1 MVHAT
6 HVLPSGAKAIVFT
19 KSAGANLSENPT
31 ALSFQTFTQD
41 EEVSYLPIGRA
52 TSAALEPELVE
63 MGSRGRALIK
73 NLEGMSSV
81 SELVAGL
88 TFVSEAL
95 GSIKSDS
102 KKDQILRYT
111 DALYVECGNEIFN
124 DGAGD
129 ELFDVLEKL
138 VKTISLQGTDNAFQ
152 CKTFIESCRHVSAV
166 RELVDRINSV
176 TGKALVVPR
185 VDVSN
190 PEASAQKIGK
200 SLIERFGPDLDDF
213 VRKMIDQSKSPTQI
227 VSRCSQCTAILRYM
241 PDRRAAVA
249 EKLEAALEA
258 TNEEKTED
266 LNPIKKMIYSF
277 WQEGIARNIQKLG
290 EAVHSESIATRAKE
304 RYQKE
309 QTRRL
314 ELFHQWQEDIQ
325 DETDD
330 MIIDFDQKSDVFHFN
345 ENTKKLELSFSDRWE
360 SLLCEVKQIH
370 ALGLPVNMK
379 VQQNCRKAARFY
391 RAGVLLHQVA
401 SFYNSIGSKMI
412 PSTKPM
418 LLKKAI
424 EFEALIKNIAKNEKQ
439 MKWENPDELEKF
451 ARSLQACS
459 EDFKQANDQ
468 IIQKHSEL
476 KKLVLE
482 LLNTDLIRQE
492 DKWKGIVSSL
502 REKVE
507 NVRVVHGADQCEAW
521 LIHWDRQLYKVID
534 VHYKYSLQTLVDR
547 LPEIELDLIFTG
559 AGLCFR
565 PDLETARTR
574 FYGHIKRITN
584 LPQSFRGLGPER
596 DLFPRIALTNAEALV
611 PAYQRAEG
619 IFHKVETILETHA
632 EWISPAVVDLDSI
645 FSPLKSVKD
654 FEDALREI
662 KQKGKEAEKLPEIIK
677 HDCITV
683 SLTQFKRQVDG
694 LITRCFN
701 ELCGSIK
708 NLVIEESKELIK
720 FISDSKEALT
730 ARVNSIDDITQQQLK
745 YHEIT
750 KQLSSSMKTKYE
762 EMKELMK
769 LHQNITREEV
779 YIGNLQSDWEGF
791 GIIIDSYEASTED
804 KIEQLKSTTLEQK
817 KTLSGRIEAV
827 LAKWNSGKPT
837 DTVDSLS
844 DNAKIKNIS
853 SFITE
858 KAEEMRTLSEEI
870 EKMDKQLGI
879 FELEA
884 MQLDV
889 YNQLKSEIEEYE
901 SNWSLIGKF
910 EEAFGVFTN
919 AEWVQV
925 KSRMHE
931 FQELGQKWM
940 DEELTSSTG
949 SATLMQ
955 TRLKERL
962 RGWLQCV
969 PALALCRGDSFSTDH
984 WLELFRT
991 IGVERG
997 TSVDKLKL
1005 SSLLEKSKELNDSS
1019 IQEKLKRINE
1029 RAHVEISIRESLAE
1043 VELWAGGTEFSFLE
1057 ARDSTGKQVH
1067 LIKDWSDLLG
1077 ELGDQER
1084 LISTLKE
1091 SPHSINFTDAI
1102 ALWEKKLSTTNQ
1114 VISIFCEIQR
1124 KWLYLE
1130 PVFCKGVFATEKSQ
1144 FMSTH
1149 SNIVS
1154 LLSQAF
1160 HMKTAVSFSTTNGL
1174 VDNLERILQK
1184 LQASQRA
1191 LSSFLEEKR
1200 NSFSKFFFLGD
1211 DDLLEILGRPLSIQT
1226 HLRKLFAGIASL
1238 EIQDESHVMGVKS
1251 LGGEK
1256 VNLSRNVTID
1266 DNPENWL
1273 GQVDA
1278 LAKDVLKGYLR
1289 GKGAAPAQ
1297 IECLRNQIDFCAKA
1311 EKAIS
1316 TGSLSKLNTE
1326 MVELI
1331 QQLASQK
1338 DENDQVSMA
1347 RLTALILDAVHHRDV
1362 VKQVTDE
1369 NCKSVDDWVWLKQ
1382 LRFYSKGGNV
1392 FGQMIDSIQDY
1403 SWEYQGI
1410 PSRLVHTSLTDKCFL
1425 TLTQALSLGLGGN
1438 PYGPAGTGKTESVK
1452 ELGSLLGRHVLVFN
1466 CDEGLDVKSMGRIF
1480 MGLCR
1485 SGAWGCFD
1493 EFNRL
1498 SEIVLSAV
1506 SMDIQNIQTALMKK
1520 AKAVSLQNTDNELSS
1535 HTAIFVTL
1543 NPAGKGYGGRRKLP
1557 DNLKALFR
1565 PVAMSK
1571 PDITTIATV
1580 MLFAEGFQEEIIG
1593 QRLVKLFLL
1602 CRDLLEKHQ
1611 HYDWGLRALKT
1622 VLNTAGKML
1631 RSRAAMGGAIDEKEI
1646 AVRAVSINTTS
1657 KLTFSD
1663 LVQFDFLIQRV
1674 FPEVK
1679 NKKLSDSAME
1689 QSLKKVCDAE
1699 GIYFYPE
1706 FARKCLELSEQLE
1719 QRIGVV
1725 VCGPP
1730 SSGKSVLWRTLGDAF
1745 APEKGSLK
1753 IHYMNP
1759 KAVSRDRLL
1768 GKMDPDTREWT
1779 DGILTAAARQV
1790 NRELEHHHWI
1800 VCDGEIDPDWIEA
1813 LNSVLDDNRLLTLP
1827 NGERIQFGNNVNFLF
1842 ETADLRHA
1850 SPATISRMGVIF
1862 LSTEE
1867 IDAFKIASSVIGKLA
1882 PTESLKTEAMQWS
1895 KAILLR
1901 GINWIEQ
1908 HPEHVISRRSK
1919 LIRLLD
1925 GVRYQD
1931 WSDVTKEKFVIAGF
1945 KNISSGLSVA
1955 GRQKLA
1961 EKIYKEIGLA
1971 ADLTMTVDA
1980 SGNLQPPSASH
1991 DGEIVATKS
2000 LLANSESL
2008 KHWINSGVRGVSLL
2022 GNDGCGKS
2030 LLVKYCQGQFPS
2042 CNFVEMNCSSMS
2054 NPSELVSIIESV
2066 GIIGQGKNGRVIRP
2080 KGFDQAI
2087 ILVRGV
2093 NIPQKDKWGT
2103 NMLYAFLTQL
2113 ISRGGFYNEEREF
2126 VSIEKFKFI
2135 VTSNPSRGQVDMRLS
2150 SIVQTLV
2157 LEVPDDREVQ
2167 KICKHFWKT
2176 SFPNGPYEDMASST
2190 ARAFS
2195 NLTAQLGPKEAP
2207 HYNFSLSHLNQWAKA
2222 CQSFKSKNHWAVWK
2236 FEADRIFRDRM
2247 INQDHERIYDTAFQG
2262 ATMEKE
2268 MFFPKGDGRL
2278 HAMDIK
2284 DLQKRLLETA
2294 GNFEREIR
2302 DLPTGGLVLSTQ
2314 LTQSIVSVTSQ
2325 LSNKGGNIV
2334 LIGPSGSGRRT
2345 AVQLGAYSLHF
2356 DVMSPSVTNV
2366 SDKAVKNF
2374 FRSALGAASIE
2385 NKPVVI
2391 LIESH
2396 HLENGQIFVYANSL
2410 LAQGTV
2416 PGLWSAEEI
2425 DQSQL
2430 RAEASA
2436 MSMSA
2441 MDLFVKRAKENI
2453 RLVLSLE
2460 TGTKALSDCWNQ
2472 CPALTKKSKII
2483 VLQRW
2488 SHETLRAVANKRLSL
2503 GDATETI
2510 SGHSVELHKDH
2521 GWNPAQYAVFLKAIS
2536 EIYDNKKNSFTERT
2550 EKLQTGLKKLAEAG
2564 KTVAELEKDV
2574 VEQQKVLKEKR
2585 EEADA
2590 ALQAIQE
2597 AMGGAETQK
2606 DEMSQRKR
2614 DADKER
2620 ENINKRKA
2628 KIEAELSEVQPLID
2642 EAKEAIGGIKTSSLN
2657 EIRALRAPP
2666 EVIRDILEGV
2676 LKLMG
2681 NDDTSWTGMKQFLGK
2696 RGVKDDIREFDARNT
2711 PPSSREAVEALMIKK
2726 AKSFQADVAK
2736 RASVVAAPLAA
2747 WVTANVQY
2755 AAVLERIA
2763 PLEQEEQKLLRGL
2776 RAAELQ
2782 VEKLGSGIATVEER
2796 VAVLRGEFEQKTSE
2810 AARLENRL
2818 EDANKRLQ
2826 KAGKLIKDLSKEKSR
2841 WKDGLKSLQTT
2852 QVQLPVQSLLAA
2864 AHIVYLSCRHEVER
2878 NKIFTD
2884 WKNRYDCADFKLL
2897 EFLST
2902 EAKLLEYHH
2911 KGMPNDQLSLE
2922 NTESL
2927 MSFSKTPMLIDQS
2940 GRAQSFLKSY
2950 FSEQKIECVDEHSD
2964 AFQSSV
2970 ELALRFGK
2978 TLMIENITRLS
2989 SFLVEVLKANVHTI
3003 GTRPSIKISD
3013 KVIDINPNFKLLLAS
3028 KTLTYAD
3035 LPSLSGLANPVI
3047 FSMTRKGLEHQL
3059 LSVALLAE
3067 QPELEEK
3074 MTTLVKKEEDLRL
3087 KIIKIEN
3094 DLLDTLIKSEGNIL
3108 DNDKLINSLQSSKK
3122 SAKEI
3127 KQTLDENSRIKE
3139 ELAIERNKYSP
3150 LAASA
3155 ATSFFH
3161 IQDIQSLDNMYTT
3174 GLHCITVI
3182 FDHILKK
3189 YHQKPVEK
3197 LKSEFIKLVVSF
3209 VQNMTSKDHE
3219 VPALLHLVAAL
3230 FQREF
3235 PSPNWFNIMSSGDR
3249 EFSQKLAA
3257 GERELSSWLASEY
3270 PENESPKGGNF
3281 SKVEQMAVIA
3291 QRRPDRFAASVSNF
3305 ISRIA
3310 DLPESGLGAMEF
3322 ISQVGGAAT
3331 PKLFILSGGAD
3342 PSNDIAGL
3350 AEAQGQALVEAALE
3364 EDNDATFAVFKEC
3377 LRSGKW
3383 LLLKNC
3389 HLASSWLEKLEGD
3402 LAAPD
3407 IHEDFRLWLTS
3418 ESVPSFSPA
3427 ILRRS
3432 VKMCVEAPPGLRRSM
3447 ERISDLWPSRMSS
3460 DHLQLA
3466 LLHSLILER
3475 KGFGS
3480 LGWSQEYDFTVADI
3494 RAALAVSAKMRNR
3507 PGITE
3512 KMLEGVI
3519 YGSRMH
3525 NPFDGNLL
3533 KLMVNET
3540 MSREGPSF
3548 GKFPKM
3554 ISVKSKADALS
3565 YTAKLPASR
3574 NSDHLGLAKNSGKAL
3589 AEHLVRESI
3598 RSLNLLARQ
3607 TEHADSQWES
3617 AAANV
3622 VKHFSRL
3629 FSR

>member
-1 MVHAT
+1 MQEQLIVTKLDDSVQVVHAT

-19 KSAGANLSENPT
+19 KSAGSNLSENPT

-52 TSAALEPELVE
+52 TSAALEPEVLE

-102 KKDQILRYT
+102 KRDQILRYT

-129 ELFDVLEKL
+129 EIFDVLDKL
-138 VKTISLQGTDNAFQ
+138 VKIINLQGTDNASQ

-200 SLIERFGPDLDDF
+200 RLIERFGPDLDDF

-249 EKLEAALEA
+249 EKLEVALEA

-290 EAVHSESIATRAKE
+290 EAVNSESIATRAKE

-468 IIQKHSEL
+468 IIQKHNEL

-492 DKWKGIVSSL
+492 DKWKGIVSGL

-547 LPEIELDLIFTG
+547 LPEIELDLIFNG

-619 IFHKVETILETHA
+619 IFHKVETILESHA
-632 EWISPAVVDLDSI
+632 EWISPAVVDLDSV

-701 ELCGSIK
+701 ELCASIK
-708 NLVIEESKELIK
+708 NLVIEESKELNK

-769 LHQNITREEV
+769 LHQNQGSKSEAKTQRLGRLRLEYFQSAKAREAKAGENFV
-779 YIGNLQSDWEGF
+779 GQ
-791 GIIIDSYEASTED
+791 
-804 KIEQLKSTTLEQK
+804 
-817 KTLSGRIEAV
+817 GRIEAV

-837 DTVDSLS
+837 DTVDSLN

-879 FELEA
+879 FELET

-889 YNQLKSEIEEYE
+889 YNQLKGEIEEYE

-910 EEAFGVFTN
+910 EEAFGIFTN

-949 SATLMQ
+949 SPTLMQ

-1005 SSLLEKSKELNDSS
+1005 SSLLDKSKELNDSS

-1226 HLRKLFAGIASL
+1226 HLRKLFAGIAAL

-1289 GKGAAPAQ
+1289 DVLKGYLRGKGAAPAQ
-1297 IECLRNQIDFCAKA
+1297 LECLRNQIDFCAKA

-1331 QQLASQK
+1331 QQLTSQK
-1338 DENDQVSMA
+1338 NENDQVSMA

-1362 VKQVTDE
+1362 VKQMTDE

-1392 FGQMIDSIQDY
+1392 FGQMIDSVQDY

-1520 AKAVSLQNTDNELSS
+1520 AKAVSLQNIDNELSS

-1631 RSRAAMGGAIDEKEI
+1631 RSRTSVGGAIDEKEI

-1689 QSLKKVCDAE
+1689 QSLKKVCNSE

-1730 SSGKSVLWRTLGDAF
+1730 SSGKSVLWKTLGDAF

-1759 KAVSRDRLL
+1759 KAVSRERLL

-1790 NRELEHHHWI
+1790 NR
-1800 VCDGEIDPDWIEA
+1800 
-1813 LNSVLDDNRLLTLP
+1813 
-1827 NGERIQFGNNVNFLF
+1827 
-1842 ETADLRHA
+1842 
-1850 SPATISRMGVIF
+1850 
-1862 LSTEE
+1862 
-1867 IDAFKIASSVIGKLA
+1867 
-1882 PTESLKTEAMQWS
+1882 
-1895 KAILLR
+1895 
-1901 GINWIEQ
+1901 INWIEQ

-1931 WSDVTKEKFVIAGF
+1931 WRDVTKEKFVIAGF

-1961 EKIYKEIGLA
+1961 EKVYKEIGLA

-1980 SGNLQPPSASH
+1980 SGNLQAPSASH
-1991 DGEIVATKS
+1991 DGEIIATKS

-2008 KHWINSGVRGVSLL
+2008 KHWISSGVRGVSLL

-2054 NPSELVSIIESV
+2054 NPSELVALIESV

-2087 ILVRGV
+2087 ILVRGI

-2157 LEVPDDREVQ
+2157 LEVPNDKEVQ
-2167 KICKHFWKT
+2167 KICKNFWKT

-2262 ATMEKE
+2262 ATMESE

-2278 HAMDIK
+2278 HSMDIK
-2284 DLQKRLLETA
+2284 DLQKRLQETS

-2325 LSNKGGNIV
+2325 LSNNGGNIV

-2416 PGLWSAEEI
+2416 AGLWSTEEI

-2430 RAEASA
+2430 RAEAA
-2436 MSMSA
+2436 AVSMSA
-2441 MDLFVKRAKENI
+2441 ADLFVKRAKENI

-2472 CPALTKKSKII
+2472 CPALTKKSKVI

-2503 GDATETI
+2503 GEATETI
-2510 SGHSVELHKDH
+2510 SGHSVELQKDHETISGHSVELQKDH

-2711 PPSSREAVEALMIKK
+2711 PPSSREAVEALMQKK

-2852 QVQLPVQSLLAA
+2852 QVQLPIQSLLAA

-2884 WKNRYDCADFKLL
+2884 WKQRYDCQDFKLL

-2902 EAKLLEYHH
+2902 EAKLLQYHH

-2950 FSEQKIECVDEHSD
+2950 FAEQKIESVDEHSD

-3028 KTLTYAD
+3028 KTLSYAD

-3074 MTTLVKKEEDLRL
+3074 MTTLVKKEEELRL

-3197 LKSEFIKLVVSF
+3197 LQSEFIKLVVSF

-3235 PSPNWFNIMSSGDR
+3235 PSQNWFNIMSPGDR

-3342 PSNDIAGL
+3342 PTNDIAGL

-3377 LRSGKW
+3377 LPGSK
-3383 LLLKNC
+3383 
-3389 HLASSWLEKLEGD
+3389 SSKVTLQR
-3402 LAAPD
+3402 P
-3407 IHEDFRLWLTS
+3407 IFT
-3418 ESVPSFSPA
+3418 
-3427 ILRRS
+3427 
-3432 VKMCVEAPPGLRRSM
+3432 
-3447 ERISDLWPSRMSS
+3447 RIS
-3460 DHLQLA
+3460 A
-3466 LLHSLILER
+3466 
-3475 KGFGS
+3475 FGS
-3480 LGWSQEYDFTVADI
+3480 HPSQFHRSRQLFFAD
-3494 RAALAVSAKMRNR
+3494 
-3507 PGITE
+3507 
-3512 KMLEGVI
+3512 
-3519 YGSRMH
+3519 
-3525 NPFDGNLL
+3525 
-3533 KLMVNET
+3533 
-3540 MSREGPSF
+3540 
-3548 GKFPKM
+3548 
-3554 ISVKSKADALS
+3554 
-3565 YTAKLPASR
+3565 
-3574 NSDHLGLAKNSGKAL
+3574 
-3589 AEHLVRESI
+3589 
-3598 RSLNLLARQ
+3598 Q
-3607 TEHADSQWES
+3607 
-3617 AAANV
+3617 
-3622 VKHFSRL
+3622 
-3629 FSR
+3629 